1 MAEAESRLAECS
13 LGAEALLVALAASP
27 HYCSRPVK
35 SWLLSPPG
43 SAACHSCHLTVPAS
57 GSSFFECVL
66 GAAVR
71 ILFPTWLSSSYTIA
85 QEIRMREPS
94 GCQLRKAR
102 WLLRPPGPP
111 SCVSVDP
118 WFSSAPLLQV
128 CARLALGEW
137 GPVPGPAALWA
148 PGPELGLAFPGLP
161 GSAAAAQGCQLFTEV
176 WPTAQCQTAL
186 VLDFRPTPV

>member
-27 HYCSRPVK
+27 HSCSRPVK
-35 SWLLSPPG
+35 PWLLSPPG

-57 GSSFFECVL
+57 GSSFFACVL

-71 ILFPTWLSSSYTIA
+71 ILFPTWLSSSYTTA
-85 QEIRMREPS
+85 QEIRMRGPS

-111 SCVSVDP
+111 AVSL
-118 WFSSAPLLQV
+118 WI
-128 CARLALGEW
+128 RGLALPLYSRSVPGWLWESG

-148 PGPELGLAFPGLP
+148 PRPELDLASLRCLGQLLLLKALSVVHRGLANSPMPNSSGPCL
-161 GSAAAAQGCQLFTEV
+161 
-176 WPTAQCQTAL
+176 
-186 VLDFRPTPV
+186 